1 MIGREVRVRVST
13 KDAPVYNGRV
23 GKVSYDDREGNYR
36 VQFPD
41 GGINFGWFKAHE
53 LVVLNKEDV

>member
-1 MIGREVRVRVST
+1 MIGKEVRVKVST
-13 KDAPVYNGRV
+13 RDAPIYNGRV

-41 GGINFGWFKAHE
+41 GGINFG
-53 LVVLNKEDV
+53 